1 MLLIEVKGTE
11 IGNVYPLNKKGPIVL
26 GRSKECDIHIL
37 DLKVSR
43 VHCQIDNRDGAF
55 YIRDLNSTN
64 KTVLNRSILESEIKL
79 NLGDIVGIGDT
90 VLIFTDQ
97 KKIPVKS
104 VSEFDTIRMN
114 KTKEI
119 DRQYVQ

>member
-1 MLLIEVKGTE
+1 MLLIEVKGTS
-11 IGNVYPLNKKGPIVL
+11 IGNVYPLNKKGPIII
-26 GRSKECDIHIL
+26 GRGKECDIHIL

-43 VHCQIDNRDGAF
+43 VHCQIYNKDGFF
-55 YIRDLNSTN
+55 YIKDLNSTN
-64 KTVLNRSILESEIKL
+64 NTLLNKSILESEKKL
-79 NLGDIVGIGDT
+79 NIGDIIEIGDS

-97 KKIPVKS
+97 KQIQVKS

-119 DRQYVQ
+119 EREYF